1 MSALE
6 GMETRARW
14 RGGAST
20 GTGRCVGRR
29 RGQRTSRRVGWRW
42 KAVEIQDRHMRPLI
56 ECCWVMGA
64 SRAEGARADAPDWT
78 ETLHCARAMRAI
90 ASADGDG
97 CGVSTW
103 WRLMKQPMVRK
114 WRARQNRKLNCLE
127 AAAHAGAPPSW
138 LVTAT
143 CSHALVKLEQ
153 GRIYARYQLMYG
165 GYMYIHYSMLYMAPR
180 TKYATR
186 TRSSPLWDYYNALP
200 SMSSSDAP
208 PDLESF
214 S

>member
-1 MSALE
+1 
-6 GMETRARW
+6 
-14 RGGAST
+14 
-20 GTGRCVGRR
+20 
-29 RGQRTSRRVGWRW
+29 
-42 KAVEIQDRHMRPLI
+42 MRPLI

-78 ETLHCARAMRAI
+78 YTLHCARAMRAI
-90 ASADGDG
+90 SSADGDG
-97 CGVSTW
+97 CGVST

-127 AAAHAGAPPSW
+127 AAAHAGATPSW

-153 GRIYARYQLMYG
+153 GRIYARLATMC
-165 GYMYIHYSMLYMAPR
+165 IHYSMLYMAPR
-180 TKYATR
+180 TKFATG